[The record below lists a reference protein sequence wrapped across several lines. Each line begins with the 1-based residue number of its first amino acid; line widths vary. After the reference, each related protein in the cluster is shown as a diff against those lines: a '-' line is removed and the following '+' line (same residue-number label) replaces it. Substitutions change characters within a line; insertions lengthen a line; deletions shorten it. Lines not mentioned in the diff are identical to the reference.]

1 MAPKKKPYSRRFMGL
16 RRPTRRRFKKV
27 MHDLVVATFRIK
39 SLRKRVRDLRKVPVD
54 MQLKADRAI
63 DRDNDI

>member
-1 MAPKKKPYSRRFMGL
+1 MAPKKKPYSPRFMGL
-16 RRPTRRRFKKV
+16 RRPTRQRLKRV
-27 MHDLVVATFRIK
+27 LQDLVVARFRIK
-39 SLRKRVRDLRKVPVD
+39 SLRKRVRNLLKVLVD